1 MTNNTLPTIN
11 ALWIGS
17 ELNLIASACLKS
29 FLKYGHIVNLY
40 TYGNIVNVPNGVNII
55 DGSHIIPKEKI
66 VKHQKSGSYAL
77 FSDIFRYVLLSKINH
92 GIYVD
97 CDVYCLKPI
106 TMS

>member
-66 VKHQKSGSYAL
+66 VKHQKTGSYAL
-77 FSDIFRYVLLSKINH
+77 FSDIFRYVLLSKINQ